1 MTQKNSSGN
10 KNPCPR
16 YPKIAEQAAN
26 LQTALNQLDER
37 GAIESKQK
45 LDSLLKPIPSFTEFV
60 QQQQAQRNRQEA
72 RLLTEGRIQ
81 AKQNEHFVDTFLQR
95 HLGDSATQP
104 LLSLRGQIE
113 IALKSNTI
121 EELRKANDAV
131 ASYVK
136 NNGLAEAY
144 AKIVEDFGHE
154 PSPPRTRVH

>member
-1 MTQKNSSGN
+1 MTQKKFIGQQKSVPSISE
-10 KNPCPR
+10 
-16 YPKIAEQAAN
+16 IAEQAAN
-26 LQTALNQLDER
+26 LQTALNQFDER

-60 QQQQAQRNRQEA
+60 QQQQAERNRQEA

-113 IALKSNTI
+113 IALKS
-121 EELRKANDAV
+121 EHD
-131 ASYVK
+131 
-136 NNGLAEAY
+136 
-144 AKIVEDFGHE
+144 
-154 PSPPRTRVH
+154 